1 VFLAVIPFASV
12 RRKISASVEEFENV
26 EEFLKFFENVLEKKK
41 KNSQFFFKKF
51 WTVYFYYYFLNGLRS
66 F

>member
-1 VFLAVIPFASV
+1 MKPQLIWVFLAVIPLASL

-41 KNSQFFFKKF
+41 KKKFTIFFF
-51 WTVYFYYYFLNGLRS
+51 
-66 F
+66 